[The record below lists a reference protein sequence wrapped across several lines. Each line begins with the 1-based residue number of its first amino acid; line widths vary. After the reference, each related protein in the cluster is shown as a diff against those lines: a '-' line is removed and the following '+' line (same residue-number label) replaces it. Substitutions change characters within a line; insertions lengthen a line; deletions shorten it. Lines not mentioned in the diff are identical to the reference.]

1 MELGQPLA
9 MTEKCSALIWALHW
23 MIESFWENQAGV
35 TSKNWILMGFENSN
49 LA

>member
-9 MTEKCSALIWALHW
+9 MTEKCTDLIWALQQ
-23 MIESFWENQAGV
+23 MIESFWDYQAEF
-35 TSKNWILMGFENSN
+35 TSKNWILMGSENSN